1 MNRYTRSVDLIVKGP
16 NSSSYQTSNP
26 IVFSIDFLA
35 LAYYQRIPLD
45 LSIFLVLWQPLTKI
59 VNSTLSSLIL
69 LLQVLS

>member
-35 LAYYQRIPLD
+35 LAYYQRTPLD
-45 LSIFLVLWQPLTKI
+45 LSILLVL
-59 VNSTLSSLIL
+59 
-69 LLQVLS
+69 

>member
-35 LAYYQRIPLD
+35 LAYYQRILLD